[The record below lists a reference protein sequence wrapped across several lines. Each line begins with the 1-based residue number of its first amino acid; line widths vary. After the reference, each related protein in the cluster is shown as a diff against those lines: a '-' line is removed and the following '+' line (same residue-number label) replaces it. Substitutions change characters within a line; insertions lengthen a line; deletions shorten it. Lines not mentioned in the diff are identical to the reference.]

1 MYLTDAFVLILVD
14 TEQNIFACGGVSLP
28 SDIHQSIIYAYHRK
42 YLNIVN
48 VRKPFNFGNVRFM
61 KS

>member
-1 MYLTDAFVLILVD
+1 MRTSSFLLAVD
-14 TEQNIFACGGVSLP
+14 TDQNIFVYEPISFP

-48 VRKPFNFGNVRFM
+48 VWKLIFRFL
-61 KS
+61 KKLPVVF